1 MSWYLLYIIIDD
13 EIIKIIYRIVQEM
26 LAFLAVD
33 LRKGPA
39 VKNMALKTST
49 IFLSPLGCIGEQ

>member
-1 MSWYLLYIIIDD
+1 
-13 EIIKIIYRIVQEM
+13 M
-26 LAFLAVD
+26 LAFLAGN

-39 VKNMALKTST
+39 EKNMALKTST